1 VVGRQSTGAGY
12 LFTPPPFTPPKR
24 NVNVKSEMLD
34 RELWSAAS
42 DEDETELEEE
52 QEVIGFSF

>member
-1 VVGRQSTGAGY
+1 MS
-12 LFTPPPFTPPKR
+12 
-24 NVNVKSEMLD
+24 D
-34 RELWSAAS
+34 REPWSAAS